1 MQGFFDFLETHDRYA
16 DDRAAIDRLNWRHA
30 MILAP
35 LAADVAGARVLDLGA
50 HDGRWAHAF
59 AALDAREVVAIEGR
73 AALVAQYAAF
83 PDPAVKA
90 RVSLRQG
97 ELFEAAETLA
107 KAGESF
113 DIIALLGIFYHV
125 MDHHRLLRLCAAL
138 RPRMVIIDS
147 EFALRPGPVITL
159 VREETE
165 NPLNAIPQVDGQRT
179 ALVGI
184 PSIPAIEAMAD
195 TLGFDA
201 TWVDWGGLAEPERA
215 GLGDYYR
222 PKGKRRGTVILR
234 PR

>member
-16 DDRAAIDRLNWRHA
+16 DDRAAIDRLNRRHA

-35 LAADVAGARVLDLGA
+35 LADEIAGARVLDLGA

-59 AALDAREVVAIEGR
+59 AAIGARDVVAIEGR

-97 ELFEAAETLA
+97 ELFEATEALA
-107 KAGESF
+107 KSGERF
-113 DIIALLGIFYHV
+113 DIIALLGIFYHI
-125 MDHHRLLRLCAAL
+125 MDHHRLLRFCAAL

-159 VREETE
+159 VREETD
-165 NPLNAIPQVDGQRT
+165 NPLNAIPQVKGQRT

-184 PSIPAIEAMAD
+184 PSFPAIEAMAD
-195 TLGFDA
+195 TLGYAA
-201 TWVDWGGLAEPERA
+201 TWVDWGVLAEADRA
-215 GLGDYYR
+215 GLGDYFR